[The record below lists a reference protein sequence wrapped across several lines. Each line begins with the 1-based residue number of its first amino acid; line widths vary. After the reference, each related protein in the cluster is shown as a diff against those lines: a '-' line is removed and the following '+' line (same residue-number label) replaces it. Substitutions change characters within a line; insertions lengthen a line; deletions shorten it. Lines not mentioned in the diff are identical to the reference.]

1 MVTAVTPAG
10 MRTRDALLDAGA
22 AVAERDG
29 LAGLSVNGVV
39 GAAGV
44 AKGTFY
50 VHFAD
55 RAAFIDALH
64 ERFYTRVGD
73 LVAGATRDL
82 TPGPERLRR
91 GALAYLDACLA
102 DRGVKAL
109 LIEARMDGSL
119 TSRIAS
125 RGESFTANAEPS
137 FRAMAWRDAAYAA
150 RLYVAMTSE
159 VALLELAA
167 GKRIPAARRTL
178 ARFLDSRV

>member
-1 MVTAVTPAG
+1 MATAVTPAG
-10 MRTRDALLDAGA
+10 MRTREALLDAGA

-39 GAAGV
+39 TAAGV

-64 ERFYTRVGD
+64 ERFYARVGD
-73 LVAGATRDL
+73 LVAAATREL
-82 TPGPERLRR
+82 PPGPERLRR
-91 GALAYLDACLA
+91 GAVAYLDACLA

-109 LIEARMDGSL
+109 LMEARTDSSL
-119 TSRIAS
+119 TTRIAS
-125 RGESFTANAEPS
+125 RGASFTAGAEPS
-137 FRAMAWRDAAYAA
+137 FRAMGWRDEAYAA

-167 GKRIPAARRTL
+167 GRRIPAARRTL
-178 ARFLDSRV
+178 TRFLDSPE